1 MDKKKIVLLVGGVAV
16 IVIVAVVTQYLA
28 MQNKSKNQQVFLNMP
43 PPTTVV
49 EESPASVAHSYSGT
63 IQSID
68 AEKIVIAKAEGG
80 TEEYVSKDITHLYDN
95 RVLDTMKPIKVE
107 DLQQGMQVQ
116 ISLTTNQIDDA
127 MTVSLVLY

>member
-1 MDKKKIVLLVGGVAV
+1 MDKKKILLLVGGGAF
-16 IVIVAVVTQYLA
+16 IVIIALVTQYLTMISA
-28 MQNKSKNQQVFLNMP
+28 VKKDVVIPQPAITENEPVVFTAN
-43 PPTTVV
+43 
-49 EESPASVAHSYSGT
+49 SYSGT

>member
-1 MDKKKIVLLVGGVAV
+1 MNKKKILLLVGGVAV
-16 IVIVAVVTQYLA
+16 MVIVAIVTQYLA
-28 MQNKSKNQQVFLNMP
+28 MKNKSKNQQVFLNMP

-63 IQSID
+63 IQSVD
-68 AEKIVIAKAEGG
+68 SEKIVIAKEDGG
-80 TEEYVSKDITHLYDN
+80 TEEYASKDIAHLYDN

-116 ISLTTNQIDDA
+116 ISLTTNQIDNTV
-127 MTVSLVLY
+127 TVSLVLY